1 MSLPGSP
8 RTATVAKADARARL
22 RTAQAYLEVSAT
34 VLTEPEKAEYLNVAA
49 GLAVLAGIAA
59 SDAICG
65 IRLGRM
71 HRGEDHRGAQD
82 LLQQAT
88 PDGKKLTMTLGRLL
102 SIKDASHYG
111 IIVVS
116 ARNATDARKW
126 AALLVQ
132 RATEE
137 SER

>member
-1 MSLPGSP
+1 MPAA
-8 RTATVAKADARARL
+8 RTAPVSKTEARARL
-22 RTAQAYLEVSAT
+22 RTAQAYLDVSAT
-34 VLTEPEKAEYLNVAA
+34 VLAEPEKAEYLNVAA
-49 GLAVLAGIAA
+49 GLAVLAGIAG

-71 HRGEDHRGAQD
+71 HRGDDHRGAQD

-88 PDGKKLTMTLGRLL
+88 ADGKKLAMTLGRLL
-102 SIKDASHYG
+102 SVKHAAHYG
-111 IIVVS
+111 VMVVS

-126 AALLVQ
+126 AAFLVQ